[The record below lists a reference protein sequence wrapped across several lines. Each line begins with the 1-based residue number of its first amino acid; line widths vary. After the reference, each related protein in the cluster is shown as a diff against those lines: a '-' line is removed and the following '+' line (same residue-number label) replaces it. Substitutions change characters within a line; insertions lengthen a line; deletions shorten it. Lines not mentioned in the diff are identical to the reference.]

1 MDNFLYV
8 YNVNMCFLKCVF
20 SESTI
25 YASSIKFVTQTFD
38 NIKKTFKIRTDNSY
52 NYLLI
57 SALIY
62 M

>member
-25 YASSIKFVTQTFD
+25 YASSIKFVAQTFD
-38 NIKKTFKIRTDNSY
+38 NIKKTFKIETINS
-52 NYLLI
+52 
-57 SALIY
+57 
-62 M
+62 